1 MYYLTKR
8 DAEFI
13 STCMTLAI
21 SVLARKGGQ
30 HSSAEYQRV
39 LTMFSTGRAMS
50 EDEWYVI
57 YNVLAEQEKRARLAL
72 IKGKGAKRD
81 MILQDIVFYS
91 SLCQQKIEILL
102 KEATGEL

>member
-1 MYYLTKR
+1 MYFLTKR

-21 SVLARKGGQ
+21 SVLARKGGP
-30 HSSAEYQRV
+30 HSSEEYQRV

-50 EDEWYVI
+50 EDDWYVI
-57 YNVLAEQEKRARLAL
+57 YNVLAELEKRARLAL
-72 IKGKGAKRD
+72 IKGRGAKRD
-81 MILQDIVFYS
+81 MLLQDIVFYT

-102 KEATGEL
+102 KEANGEL